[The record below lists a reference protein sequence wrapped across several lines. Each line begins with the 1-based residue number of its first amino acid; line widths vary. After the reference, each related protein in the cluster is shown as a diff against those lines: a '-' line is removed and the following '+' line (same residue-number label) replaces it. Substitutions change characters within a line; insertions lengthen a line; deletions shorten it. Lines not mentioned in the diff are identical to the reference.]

1 VPDHTGAPG
10 LVPRVFLLLYAL
22 AWSGGSVAYI
32 PFLTILL
39 PVRVETLAGSAGS
52 VNWLAY
58 LAFGGAIAASSGAI
72 LFGYLSDV
80 TRRRKRWIMLGLVLS
95 SLLLV
100 GFSQAGTFA
109 ALLAMLLLWQLA
121 LNLMLAPLAA
131 WAGDWVPD
139 AQKGLL
145 GGLLAFAPALG
156 ALAGAVVT
164 WPGLASADSRLM
176 AVATMVCVCV
186 LPVLILVRMPE
197 STRTA
202 APGLGPDGTHLHLFT
217 DQLVRRMWLARLAV
231 QVAEA
236 ALFAY
241 LYLWFRTI
249 DPAMTDSMA
258 ARVFTAVLVCSAPLA
273 LVVGAWSDRRGR
285 PLLPLVACALVSALG
300 LLGMALS
307 NSLATA
313 VSAYALFGLASS
325 VFLALHTSQT
335 LRVLPREDRRGRD
348 LGLFNLTNTVPSLVM
363 PWLVLSLVPAF
374 GFGAMFLLLAALALA
389 AALMLTRLPR
399 QI

>member
-1 VPDHTGAPG
+1 MADPAGARGRVPLA
-10 LVPRVFLLLYAL
+10 LLLLYAL
-22 AWSGGSVAYI
+22 AWGGGSVAYI

-39 PVRVETLAGSAGS
+39 PVRVESLVGPAGS
-52 VNWLAY
+52 VSWLAY

-80 TRRRKRWIMLGLVLS
+80 TRRRKLWIALGLVLS
-95 SLLLV
+95 CLLLV
-100 GFSQAGTFA
+100 AVSQARTFP
-109 ALLAMLLLWQLA
+109 ALLAVLLLWQLA

-145 GGLLAFAPALG
+145 GGLLAFAPGLG
-156 ALAGAVVT
+156 AFAGAVVT
-164 WPGLASADSRLM
+164 WPGLATADLRLV
-176 AVATMVCVCV
+176 AVAMMVCACV
-186 LPVLILVRMPE
+186 LPLLVLVQMPE
-197 STRTA
+197 STHSEASVPDHEA
-202 APGLGPDGTHLHLFT
+202 AHLHLFT
-217 DQLVRRMWLARLAV
+217 NPLVRRMWLARLAV

-241 LYLWFRTI
+241 LYLWFRAI
-249 DPAMTDSMA
+249 DPAMTDNMA

-273 LVVGAWSDRRGR
+273 LVVGHWSDRHGR

-307 NSLATA
+307 SSLGVAI
-313 VSAYALFGLASS
+313 SAYALFGLASA
-325 VFLALHTSQT
+325 VFLALHSAQT
-335 LRVLPREDRRGRD
+335 LRVLPRADRRGRD
-348 LGLFNLTNTVPSLVM
+348 LGMFNLTNTVPSLVM
-363 PWLVLSLVPAF
+363 PWLVLSLVPSF
-374 GFGAMFLLLAALALA
+374 GFGAMFLLLAGLALA
-389 AALMLTRLPR
+389 AALVLARMPR

>member
-1 VPDHTGAPG
+1 VPDQIGARG
-10 LVPRVFLLLYAL
+10 RVPLTFLLLYAL

-39 PVRVETLAGSAGS
+39 PVRVEALAGSIGS
-52 VNWLAY
+52 VSWLAY

-80 TRRRKRWIMLGLVLS
+80 TSRRKLWIALGLVLS

-100 GFSQAGTFA
+100 AVSQVESFPAML
-109 ALLAMLLLWQLA
+109 ALLLLWQLA

-156 ALAGAVVT
+156 AFAGAVVT
-164 WPGLASADSRLM
+164 WPGLASADLRLVAI
-176 AVATMVCVCV
+176 AVMVCGCI
-186 LPVLILVRMPE
+186 LPVLVLVRMPE
-197 STRTA
+197 STRSEA
-202 APGLGPDGTHLHLFT
+202 HGSDREDEPRHLFANP
-217 DQLVRRMWLARLAV
+217 LVRRMWLARLAI

-241 LYLWFRTI
+241 LYLWFRGI
-249 DPAMTDSMA
+249 DPAMTDNMA

-273 LVVGAWSDRRGR
+273 LAIGHWSDRHGR
-285 PLLPLVACALVSALG
+285 PLLPLVACAFVSALG
-300 LLGMALS
+300 LVGMALS
-307 NSLATA
+307 NSLGTA
-313 VSAYALFGLASS
+313 IAAYALFGLASS
-325 VFLALHTSQT
+325 VFLALHSAQT

-363 PWLVLSLVPAF
+363 PWLVLSLVPSF
-374 GFGAMFLLLAALALA
+374 GFGAMFLLLAGLAIA
-389 AALMLTRLPR
+389 AAMVLARMPR